1 VPILGG
7 LVVGLLVQYLQAGAR
22 PHGVAD
28 VMEAAVLHGGR
39 IPLKEGIVAG
49 FGTIISIGSGAS
61 VGREG
66 PAVYIGASFASWLGQ
81 TAQAQPLAGAY
92 FARFW
97 CGSGSLG
104 II

>member
-1 VPILGG
+1 MPILGG
-7 LVVGLLVQYLQAGAR
+7 LVVGLLVRYSQAGA
-22 PHGVAD
+22 
-28 VMEAAVLHGGR
+28 R

-49 FGTIISIGSGAS
+49 FGAIISIGSGAS
-61 VGREG
+61 VGRQG